1 MQNQNLKNEIKELK
15 NVILHLAISLFK
27 DKKLGEEE
35 ILDLLADAV
44 IKRERHLKNEKENEW
59 RL

>member
-1 MQNQNLKNEIKELK
+1 MQNQNLKNEIQELK

-44 IKRERHLKNEKENEW
+44 IKRERHLKSETENEW

>member
-27 DKKLGEEE
+27 DKKLGEDE

-44 IKRERHLKNEKENEW
+44 IKRERYLENKKENEW

>member
-1 MQNQNLKNEIKELK
+1 MQNQNLKNEIQELK

-27 DKKLGEEE
+27 DKKLCEEE

-44 IKRERHLKNEKENEW
+44 IKRERYLKNERENEW